1 MSRELHRVFR
11 SQGFNIADEDRGAK
25 IKSQS
30 FLPPTELFELR
41 QHQRLHGTALSGTR
55 PDDTPLHGLVAST
68 GRSPIIESAFHQP
81 LMPHQ
86 MGRKPPAKLPNFR
99 PKPPKM
105 PRVTSTHSYGVLPP
119 PTPRERR
126 PRLGKVSPTS
136 SLLWVP
142 VVPKTSMYC
151 ARHRRTQHAQRSAD
165 KHCERR
171 GTATAGAAARGRG
184 LGASGS
190 AHSRRC
196 TRRQMAGS

>member
-68 GRSPIIESAFHQP
+68 GKSPIIESAFHQP

-136 SLLWVP
+136 TVGEQASAISPESSQATMSSQGSVQKDVSYGKCWACPPRPASPL
-142 VVPKTSMYC
+142 TH
-151 ARHRRTQHAQRSAD
+151 ARN
-165 KHCERR
+165 R
-171 GTATAGAAARGRG
+171 GTILDPLR
-184 LGASGS
+184 
-190 AHSRRC
+190 
-196 TRRQMAGS
+196 